1 MRTLVVFTCL
11 LISSAMSCTMVAK
24 VYSTVEGSP
33 VPPPAVSMRS
43 LPPRL
48 YAGDSLVEEK
58 IIEHS
63 VIVRATM
70 TGFSPEVVLVTDA
83 YHGGT
88 DNRYTPVMNFNLDVS
103 EYLKGTGPT
112 SIVAVWVETRSFE
125 SIDDASD
132 ALAFDLAERDD
143 RWDDREAII
152 FLRDVN
158 VHWAG
163 TALHEMFQL
172 PDHYL
177 LAFGDRYYSD
187 DRYSLHSSE
196 SRIWLPAAV
205 PEHAEADS
213 REYLLDVPPTDKT
226 ITLGDLKQR
235 IVEVTAEY
243 EGGEGSEEY
252 RTCVLEKYRYLRN
265 QRNWPEE
272 RGGRYT
278 LFMVEETVDTG
289 QSGGTEIGRRETPLE
304 FFSDVDT
311 GPLIDV
317 RLDGRDSALFSFDY
331 STSLPAVGPDAPYH
345 EDWYIELVKLARPL
359 PSGQYV
365 FDIRELYPGFEIC
378 NFVVSNTWQVTASP
392 PIGYLH
398 EFFFD
403 PVADGSYIAADNDLG
418 VLHPATF
425 TNTSGASSNLSRLE
439 WESGTVRLSL
449 TSHTDL
455 EGHVLDFITMDGTV
469 SLSLVVAD
477 ATVDSSNA
485 LNWAVETQP
494 WEDGDRLMVRIHAG
508 TCEDAVPDPENNPEL
523 VSDCEALLT
532 AKEVLDPNGVLNWS
546 VRTPIEEWEGISLI
560 RYPDIVLIDNGQE
573 IAPGGISD
581 RVGGIEL
588 YGMDLAGRLAPQL
601 GELTELKEM
610 RIEFNSLGGEIP
622 SELGNL
628 VSLET
633 LSLSENQLSGEIP
646 PELGNLVKL
655 SRLSLGRNQLSGEIP
670 PELGGLTN
678 MRDLSLDDNQLS
690 GEIPPELGRLTN
702 LEWLDMSDNSLSGE
716 IPGELGSLINLVHL
730 FLGENQL
737 SGSIPSELGNL
748 ANLELLDMSDN
759 SLDGEMSA
767 QLGGLSNLEYLYLQF
782 NELTGVIPPQLGG
795 LDNLKVLIISG
806 NDLRGSI
813 PPQLGGLAD
822 LTYLALEDNRLH
834 GRIPLELA
842 QLERLRELNLSGND
856 LGGEIPS
863 WLAML
868 SELVSLDF
876 GDNRFSGEIPAELGN
891 MTSLV
896 HLRLDYNELTG
907 EVPPQLGSLSN
918 LNELDLTRNE
928 LGRELPDELGN
939 LHNLRVLHLFGNEF
953 VGGLPT
959 WITDLPNLRVLYLGD
974 NLFTGEIPPWLGD
987 LERIESLYLEGNLL
1001 KGAIPAELA
1010 GLSPTLRELWLGGN
1024 KLTGEIPPE
1033 LGSLH
1038 NLTSLVLGAN
1048 RLTGPIPVE
1057 LTRLRQ
1063 LRELGL
1069 GRNQLTGE
1077 IPPDLANLTS
1087 LTWLEVEDN
1096 HLAGPIPP
1104 ALGSLTN
1111 LQILLLASNDLSGE
1125 IPPELGNLANLES
1138 LVLSENDLTGT
1149 IPSELGNLVNLW
1161 RLSLEE
1167 NQLSGPMPRE
1177 LGNLPGLEWLIL
1189 DGNRLSGS
1197 IPASLG
1203 YLNRE
1208 LFWLGLANNEL
1219 SGEIP
1224 ASLLN
1229 MDFLGHLFLSGN
1241 SLTGCI
1247 PARVQNDLW
1256 RHDVDELGLPTCD
1269 VPITSISAPPI
1280 HPQLRIN
1287 SPIPV
1292 KAWFSEPVNGF
1303 AIDEVTLANGSA
1315 DILIGSDGD
1324 MVYTF
1329 HVMPTAIGDVTVNI
1343 PAGVAEY
1350 EGTSNASA
1358 HLSLGIP
1365 YDDNRDGTLGGEEVL
1380 VAVRDYFNG
1389 NLSAEHILD
1398 VIRLYFSSE

>member
-1 MRTLVVFTCL
+1 M
-11 LISSAMSCTMVAK
+11 IAES
-24 VYSTVEGSP
+24 YSTVEQSS
-33 VPPPAVSMRS
+33 VPPPSVSLRS

-58 IIEHS
+58 IIEHG

-70 TGFSPEVVLVTDA
+70 TGFSSEVVLVTDA

-88 DNRYTPVMNFNLDVS
+88 DDRYAPMISFSLDVS
-103 EYLKGTGPT
+103 EYLKGSGPT
-112 SIVAVWVETRSFE
+112 SIVAVWVENRSYG
-125 SIDDASD
+125 SSDDASD
-132 ALAFDLAERDD
+132 ALALFLGERDD

-152 FLRDVN
+152 FLWDGN
-158 VHWAG
+158 VRGAG
-163 TALHEMFQL
+163 TALYELFQR
-172 PDHYL
+172 PDHFL
-177 LAFGDRYYSD
+177 LAFGDRYYND

-196 SRIWLPAAV
+196 NRIWLPLV
-205 PEHAEADS
+205 DS
-213 REYLLDVPPTDKT
+213 GDATGDGREYLLDVPPTDRT
-226 ITLGDLKQR
+226 ITLGELEQR

-243 EGGEGSEEY
+243 DGGDGSEEY

-278 LFMVEETVDTG
+278 LFMVDERVESG
-289 QSGGTEIGRRETPLE
+289 QSSGTKIGRRETSLDSPRDDE
-304 FFSDVDT
+304 S
-311 GPLIDV
+311 GPLINTW
-317 RLDGRDSALFSFDY
+317 LDGGDSALFNLDY
-331 STSLPAVGPDAPYH
+331 STSLPAVGPDAPYY
-345 EDWYIELVKLARPL
+345 EDWYIETVKLARPL
-359 PSGQYV
+359 PSGQYS
-365 FDIRELYPGFEIC
+365 FDIRELYPRFEIC
-378 NFVVSNTWQVTASP
+378 NFVVSNTWQITASP
-392 PIGYLH
+392 PIGSLH

-403 PVADGSYIAADNDLG
+403 PVADGSFIAADRHIG
-418 VLHPATF
+418 VLHPAIFMDT
-425 TNTSGASSNLSRLE
+425 TGASSNLIRLE

-469 SLSLVVAD
+469 SLPLDVAD
-477 ATVDSSNA
+477 ATVDTSDA
-485 LNWAVETQP
+485 LNWAIGTQP
-494 WEDGDRLMVRIHAG
+494 WEDGDRLMVRMHAG
-508 TCEDAVPDPENNPEL
+508 TCEDAVPDPENNLEL

-532 AKEVLDPNGVLNWS
+532 AKGVLDPNEVLNWS
-546 VRTPIEEWEGISLI
+546 VRTPIEEWEGIRLI
-560 RYPDIVLIDNGQE
+560 RYPDVVLIDNGEE

-588 YGMDLAGRLAPQL
+588 YGRGLAGTLPPQL
-601 GELTELKEM
+601 GELTGLEELSTQ
-610 RIEFNSLGGEIP
+610 FNSLSGEIP

-628 VSLET
+628 VDLEV

-646 PELGNLVKL
+646 TELGNLVKL
-655 SRLSLGRNQLSGEIP
+655 SRLSLERNQLSGEIP
-670 PELGGLTN
+670 PELGGMTN
-678 MRDLSLDDNQLS
+678 LRELSVSENQLSGSIPPELGSLVNLERLDMFDNSLS
-690 GEIPPELGRLTN
+690 GEIPAELGNLIKLAHLSLRETQLSGSIPPELGSLTN

-716 IPGELGSLINLVHL
+716 IP
-730 FLGENQL
+730 
-737 SGSIPSELGNL
+737 
-748 ANLELLDMSDN
+748 
-759 SLDGEMSA
+759 A
-767 QLGGLSNLEYLYLQF
+767 QLGGLSNLEHLYLAR

-795 LDNLKVLIISG
+795 LANLTVLDISD

-813 PPQLGGLAD
+813 PPQLGD
-822 LTYLALEDNRLH
+822 LSALFYLFMRDNKLH

-842 QLERLRELNLSGND
+842 QLERLRELDLSSND

-863 WLAML
+863 RLAML
-868 SELVSLDF
+868 SDLASLDL

-918 LNELDLTRNE
+918 LSELDLTRNE
-928 LGRELPDELGN
+928 LGHELPDELGN

-953 VGGLPT
+953 VGGIPI
-959 WITDLPNLRVLYLGD
+959 WISDLPNLRVLYLGD

-987 LERIESLYLEGNLL
+987 LERIESLYLEHNLL
-1001 KGAIPAELA
+1001 KGTIPTELA

-1038 NLTSLVLGAN
+1038 NLVDLSLSGNRLTGQIPLELTRLQQLRALDLGRNHLTGEIPSDLAN
-1048 RLTGPIPVE
+1048 LTRLEWLTLDDNNLTGPIP
-1057 LTRLRQ
+1057 
-1063 LRELGL
+1063 
-1069 GRNQLTGE
+1069 
-1077 IPPDLANLTS
+1077 S
-1087 LTWLEVEDN
+1087 S
-1096 HLAGPIPP
+1096 
-1104 ALGSLTN
+1104 LGSLTDIWF
-1111 LQILLLASNDLSGE
+1111 LDLSSNELSGE
-1125 IPPELGNLANLES
+1125 IPPELGNLTRLKE

-1161 RLSLEE
+1161 RLSMEE
-1167 NQLSGPMPRE
+1167 NHLSGPIPRE
-1177 LGNLPGLEWLIL
+1177 LGNIPKLEWLIL
-1189 DGNRLSGS
+1189 DGNRLSGP

-1208 LFWLGLANNEL
+1208 LFWLGLADNEL

-1247 PARVQNDLW
+1247 PARLQNELW

-1280 HPQLRIN
+1280 HPWLRIN

-1303 AIDEVTLANGSA
+1303 AIDEVVVTNGSV
-1315 DILIGSDGD
+1315 DSFDGSDGY
-1324 MVYTF
+1324 MAYTF
-1329 HVMPTAIGDVTVNI
+1329 HVIPTAIGDVTVNI

-1365 YDDNRDGTLGGEEVL
+1365 YDDNRDGAISREEVIS
-1380 VAVRDYFNG
+1380 AIGDYLFG
-1389 NLSAEHILD
+1389 GLLTRGQVTTLIG
-1398 VIRLYFSSE
+1398 LYLFG